1 MTQDPRPCKQ
11 CPSKRSLQEIPEQTT
26 HPAVFMSEVKQ
37 LVAGE
42 AILSEGVTEPRSQ
55 ERSQDDLLEDLGQR

>member
-1 MTQDPRPCKQ
+1 
-11 CPSKRSLQEIPEQTT
+11 
-26 HPAVFMSEVKQ
+26 MSEVKQ

-42 AILSEGVTEPRSQ
+42 AILSEGVTVPRSQ